1 LKKQVESLTNKNKQ
15 LKESIK
21 PDSTMAMN
29 IKLLEEKAQVK
40 NDLRTAN
47 DVVSGLKNTN
57 SRLKNQNLNLQTKL
71 N

>member
-1 LKKQVESLTNKNKQ
+1 
-15 LKESIK
+15 
-21 PDSTMAMN
+21 MAMN